1 MFVKNASL
9 SPKKLPVKK
18 AIQSHVHQAYA
29 SHQSGVKE
37 YPIEFSS
44 ISKFIYLKII
54 KIIPTAHQIRFCKR
68 HNQIK
73 L

>member
-18 AIQSHVHQAYA
+18 AIQFHVHQAYA
-29 SHQSGVKE
+29 SHQSGAQE
-37 YPIEFSS
+37 YPIEYSS
-44 ISKFIYLKII
+44 TGAITI
-54 KIIPTAHQIRFCKR
+54 KIP
-68 HNQIK
+68 